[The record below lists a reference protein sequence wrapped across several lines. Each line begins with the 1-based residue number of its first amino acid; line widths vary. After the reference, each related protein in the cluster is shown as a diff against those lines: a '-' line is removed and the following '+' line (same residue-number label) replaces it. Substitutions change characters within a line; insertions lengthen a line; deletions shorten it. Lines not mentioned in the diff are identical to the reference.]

1 MTSSRP
7 ADDFALRLAVFYAC
21 LFIVGGIQLPFFP
34 LWLQARGL
42 EPEAIGI
49 VLTMPVMVRILAV
62 PVLNRAVDRT
72 GNLRGGLIVAAIVS
86 TFSFA
91 IVGFAQGFVAILL
104 AVGFSALASGPLN
117 SLADAYALK
126 GLGIRAYGPIRL
138 WGSAAFIAANLGAGL
153 LLAIVAVDHL
163 IWLIVAA
170 FALLSVV
177 SFLLHRLETAPAV
190 EVDQQPVAGHL
201 WQSPEFLALAAAASL
216 IQASHAIYYGFSA
229 VDWTAKSFSSTS
241 IGTLWALGVIAEIV
255 LFALSG
261 RLSFNPAMLIGLG
274 AAGAV
279 IRWIAMAFDPPMI
292 LLPLLQCLHGLSFGA
307 THLGAIQY
315 VARASGGRRTAAAQ
329 GDLTTILAIGN
340 AAATG
345 ASGLLYG
352 ALGDSAYAIMAATAA
367 LGGACLVLALSLS
380 RR

>member
-1 MTSSRP
+1 MTPSRP
-7 ADDFALRLAVFYAC
+7 ADDFGLRLAVFYAC

-42 EPEAIGI
+42 DPEAIGI
-49 VLTMPVMVRILAV
+49 VLTIPVMVRILAV
-62 PVLNRAVDRT
+62 PVLNRAVDRV
-72 GNLRGGLIVAAIVS
+72 GNLRGGLIAAAI
-86 TFSFA
+86 TGTCSFA

-104 AVGFSALASGPLN
+104 AVAFASLFSGPLN
-117 SLADAYALK
+117 SLADAYTLK
-126 GLGIRAYGPIRL
+126 GLGARAYGPVRL

-153 LLAIVAVDHL
+153 LLTVVVVDHL
-163 IWLIVAA
+163 IWLIVAT

-177 SFLLHRLETAPAV
+177 SLLLRRLEAAPAA
-190 EVDQQPVAGHL
+190 EVNYQPVADHL
-201 WQSPEFLALAAAASL
+201 WQSPKFLALAAAASL

-229 VDWTAKSFSSTS
+229 VDWTAKGLSSTS

-261 RLSFNPAMLIGLG
+261 RLPLNPLMLIGLG

-279 IRWIAMAFDPPMI
+279 IRWIAMAFDPPMAV
-292 LLPLLQCLHGLSFGA
+292 LAFVQCLHGLSFGA

-340 AAATG
+340 AIATG
-345 ASGLLYG
+345 ASGLLYA
-352 ALGDSAYAIMAATAA
+352 ALGDYAYAGMAATAA

>member
-1 MTSSRP
+1 
-7 ADDFALRLAVFYAC
+7 
-21 LFIVGGIQLPFFP
+21 
-34 LWLQARGL
+34 
-42 EPEAIGI
+42 
-49 VLTMPVMVRILAV
+49 
-62 PVLNRAVDRT
+62 
-72 GNLRGGLIVAAIVS
+72 
-86 TFSFA
+86 
-91 IVGFAQGFVAILL
+91 
-104 AVGFSALASGPLN
+104 
-117 SLADAYALK
+117 
-126 GLGIRAYGPIRL
+126 
-138 WGSAAFIAANLGAGL
+138 
-153 LLAIVAVDHL
+153 
-163 IWLIVAA
+163 
-170 FALLSVV
+170 
-177 SFLLHRLETAPAV
+177 LLHRLETAPAV